1 MNQEV
6 LKMHRIVGWTNFNH
20 ILKSN
25 KSKKPKK
32 CVGPSLVS
40 KWENGAC
47 IAIKPRQVPKL
58 PQEIT
63 TMLFFHQERN
73 HEFLSGKDN
82 ETHSP
87 YLSALN
93 ICNSPVWNI
102 EFDELEISLFQTWI
116 LQATTG
122 RKIQFKLG
130 KNPVHQTRYFTLE
143 NCKNQVQIDRRN
155 DLRLVRSSAIPIAFP
170 L

>member
-1 MNQEV
+1 
-6 LKMHRIVGWTNFNH
+6 
-20 ILKSN
+20 
-25 KSKKPKK
+25 
-32 CVGPSLVS
+32 
-40 KWENGAC
+40 
-47 IAIKPRQVPKL
+47 
-58 PQEIT
+58 
-63 TMLFFHQERN
+63 MLFFHQERN
-73 HEFLSGKDN
+73 HEFLSGKDK

-102 EFDELEISLFQTWI
+102 EFDELEISPFRTWI

-130 KNPVHQTRYFTLE
+130 KNPVYQAQYFKLE
-143 NCKNQVQIDRRN
+143 NGKIQVQMDRRIGS
-155 DLRLVRSSAIPIAFP
+155 LHWSLEYAWKIRYIIPRSYTGLTSLTGLTGLTYGYVPALGTWGEVRSIHLWFFLSVFALPRH